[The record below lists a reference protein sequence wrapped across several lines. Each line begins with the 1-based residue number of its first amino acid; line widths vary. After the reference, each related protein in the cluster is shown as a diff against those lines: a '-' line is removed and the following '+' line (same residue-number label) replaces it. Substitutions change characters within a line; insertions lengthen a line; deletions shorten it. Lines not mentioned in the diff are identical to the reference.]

1 MEMNEVGMKNTL
13 LGVGAKAAP
22 CPRRPLWL
30 GEGATHASALCPW
43 LVLGNNSQGLGLF
56 LLSDV
61 ILSALSYQ
69 GHDHHHPPP
78 PFTQSCLP
86 IIGYK
91 HYNHIKYFTYET
103 MLLYTV

>member
-1 MEMNEVGMKNTL
+1 MNEVGMKNTL

-69 GHDHHHPPP
+69 GHDHHPPLYP
-78 PFTQSCLP
+78 KL
-86 IIGYK
+86 
-91 HYNHIKYFTYET
+91 FTYYR
-103 MLLYTV
+103 L